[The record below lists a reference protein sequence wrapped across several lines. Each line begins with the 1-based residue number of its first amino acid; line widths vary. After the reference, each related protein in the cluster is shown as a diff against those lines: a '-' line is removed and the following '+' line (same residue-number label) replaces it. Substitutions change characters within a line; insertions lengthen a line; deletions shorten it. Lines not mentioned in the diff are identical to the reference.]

1 MLTVFRHFDSASV
14 HKGVL
19 GDLPKTLWVLD
30 YPLLER
36 IYYAL
41 VAGFDV
47 YGTAGHQLAIR
58 LYMDRLRIEG
68 ESHFLDYLPAEKRR
82 EIMQSWYIDVDLEKI
97 HYHPGRDA
105 GEDPLRDGRPETRI
119 HGAPGQGAPVA
130 RDGDRV
136 RPDQLRADR
145 SAVVGPPGEVRDA
158 GGLPAGARASS
169 PSPGRRSSR

>member
-1 MLTVFRHFDSASV
+1 MLTVYRHFDSASV

-19 GDLPKTLWVLD
+19 GNLPKTLWVID

-58 LYMDRLRIEG
+58 LYMDRLRVEG
-68 ESHFLDYLPAEKRR
+68 ESYFLDFLPAAKRR
-82 EIMQSWYIDVDLEKI
+82 EIMQSWYIGVDLKKLHYYPAAMPAKI
-97 HYHPGRDA
+97 A
-105 GEDPLRDGRPETRI
+105 LRDGRAEARI
-119 HGAPGQGAPVA
+119 HRTPGQGAPAA

-136 RPDQLRADR
+136 RPRQLLAGR
-145 SAVVGPPGEVRDA
+145 SAVAAPPGEVRDA
-158 GGLPAGARASS
+158 GGLPAGASASS
-169 PSPGRRSSR
+169 PGPARRSSR